1 MKKLAKSL
9 LVILVGLFMSV
20 NVMADVQTGKTEP
33 DYSTDYYMIVE
44 SKAGGIDFYSQPDFD
59 STKLNDEQIPN
70 GTALHITGEVEDK
83 ENNRTWG
90 YTEYHKMKGYAP
102 LDECRPAQSRKEA
115 IDSELYIAGKD
126 HVNYSAD
133 YDVKAYAEEGTQKL
147 YQGPGEKYGEVP
159 GVRDIEN
166 GEILHIT
173 EDAEM
178 VDGSYWGV
186 TTVDGTEGWMDLEKT
201 KEWLKEHP
209 EAQKESVDAEP
220 VTEEA
225 VDAEAAAENAV
236 SAEPVED
243 SGVAAASKTTEKSA
257 TATTP
262 KATATPKVTVTPKPT
277 ETTEAT
283 ESMASTEITEPTE
296 TPAPTATTEPTETPV
311 STVTTEPTEP
321 PVSTAATGPTET
333 PEVTATVESEK
344 ENTEAAQDA
353 TDAESRQASGQDVRS
368 TSSHWYQNPFIW
380 IIAAAV
386 LAVAGLLIYH
396 YKKR

>member
-1 MKKLAKSL
+1 MKKLAKSF
-9 LVILVGLFMSV
+9 LVILMGLFMSV

-201 KEWLKEHP
+201 EEWLKEHP

-225 VDAEAAAENAV
+225 VDAGAATENAV
-236 SAEPVED
+236 GAEPVED

-283 ESMASTEITEPTE
+283 ETMASTEITEPTE

-311 STVTTEPTEP
+311 ST
-321 PVSTAATGPTET
+321 AATGPTET
-333 PEVTATVESEK
+333 PEVTATVEPEK

>member
-44 SKAGGIDFYSQPDFD
+44 SKAAGIDFYSQPDFD

-201 KEWLKEHP
+201 EEWLKEHP

-225 VDAEAAAENAV
+225 VDAGAAAENAV
-236 SAEPVED
+236 GAEPVED

-257 TATTP
+257 MATTP

-283 ESMASTEITEPTE
+283 ETMASTEITESTE
-296 TPAPTATTEPTETPV
+296 TPAPTATTEPTET
-311 STVTTEPTEP
+311 

-333 PEVTATVESEK
+333 PEVTATVEPEK

>member
-201 KEWLKEHP
+201 EEWLKEHP
-209 EAQKESVDAEP
+209 EEQTEAVDAET

-236 SAEPVED
+236 GAEPVED
-243 SGVAAASKTTEKSA
+243 SGVEAASKATKKSA
-257 TATTP
+257 MTTTP

-283 ESMASTEITEPTE
+283 ETMASTEITEPTE

-311 STVTTEPTEP
+311 ST
-321 PVSTAATGPTET
+321 AATGPTET
-333 PEVTATVESEK
+333 PEVTATVEPEK

>member
-1 MKKLAKSL
+1 MKKLAKSF
-9 LVILVGLFMSV
+9 LVILMGLFMSV

-70 GTALHITGEVEDK
+70 GTALHITGEVEDT

-90 YTEYHKMKGYAP
+90 YTEYHKMNGYAP

-126 HVNYSAD
+126 HVNYNAD

-201 KEWLKEHP
+201 EEWLKEHP

-225 VDAEAAAENAV
+225 VDAGAATENAV
-236 SAEPVED
+236 GAEPVED

-262 KATATPKVTVTPKPT
+262 KATATPKVTVTSKPT

-283 ESMASTEITEPTE
+283 ETMASTEITEPTE

-311 STVTTEPTEP
+311 ST
-321 PVSTAATGPTET
+321 AATGPTET
-333 PEVTATVESEK
+333 PEVTATVEPEK

>member
-1 MKKLAKSL
+1 MKKLAKSF
-9 LVILVGLFMSV
+9 LVILMGLFMSV

-201 KEWLKEHP
+201 EEWLKEHP

-225 VDAEAAAENAV
+225 VDAGAAAENAV
-236 SAEPVED
+236 SAEPAED
-243 SGVAAASKTTEKSA
+243 SGVEAASKATKKSA
-257 TATTP
+257 MTTTP
-262 KATATPKVTVTPKPT
+262 KATATPEVTATPKPT
-277 ETTEAT
+277 TTTGPTETPAPTAT
-283 ESMASTEITEPTE
+283 TEPTE

-311 STVTTEPTEP
+311 ST
-321 PVSTAATGPTET
+321 AATGPTET
-333 PEVTATVESEK
+333 PEVTATVEPEK

>member
-9 LVILVGLFMSV
+9 LVIMMGLFMSV
-20 NVMADVQTGKTEP
+20 NVMADVQTGKTQP

-44 SKAGGIDFYSQPDFD
+44 SKAGGIDLYSQPDFD

-70 GTALHITGEVEDK
+70 GTALHITGEVEDT

-90 YTEYHKMKGYAP
+90 YTEYHKMNGYAA
-102 LDECRPAQSRKEA
+102 LDECRPVQSRKEA

-166 GEILHIT
+166 GETLHIT
-173 EDAEM
+173 QDAEM
-178 VDGSYWGV
+178 VDGSHWGV
-186 TTVDGTEGWMDLEKT
+186 TTVDGTEGWMNLEKT
-201 KEWLKEHP
+201 EEWLKEHP
-209 EAQKESVDAEP
+209 EEQTEAVDAET

-243 SGVAAASKTTEKSA
+243 SGVEAASKTTEKSA

-262 KATATPKVTVTPKPT
+262 KATATPKVTATPKPT
-277 ETTEAT
+277 ATPKATETPAPAATTEAT
-283 ESMASTEITEPTE
+283 E
-296 TPAPTATTEPTETPV
+296 TPAPAATTE
-311 STVTTEPTEP
+311 
-321 PVSTAATGPTET
+321 PTET
-333 PEVTATVESEK
+333 PEVTATVEPEK

-380 IIAAAV
+380 IIAVAV

>member
-9 LVILVGLFMSV
+9 LVILMGLFMSV

-70 GTALHITGEVEDK
+70 GTALHITGEVEDT

-90 YTEYHKMKGYAP
+90 YTEYHKMNGYAP

-126 HVNYSAD
+126 HVNYNAD
-133 YDVKAYAEEGTQKL
+133 YDVKAYAEEGSQKL
-147 YQGPGEKYGEVP
+147 YRGPGEKYGEVP

-166 GEILHIT
+166 GETLHIT
-173 EDAEM
+173 QDAEM
-178 VDGSYWGV
+178 VDGSHWGV
-186 TTVDGTEGWMDLEKT
+186 TTVDGTEGWMNLEKT
-201 KEWLKEHP
+201 EEWLKEHP
-209 EAQKESVDAEP
+209 EAQTESVDAEP

-243 SGVAAASKTTEKSA
+243 SGETTASKATKKSA
-257 TATTP
+257 TTNTP
-262 KATATPKVTVTPKPT
+262 KADATPKVTVTPKVTATPAPT
-277 ETTEAT
+277 E
-283 ESMASTEITEPTE
+283 IPVPTE
-296 TPAPTATTEPTETPV
+296 TPAPTATTEPAETPA
-311 STVTTEPTEP
+311 P
-321 PVSTAATGPTET
+321 TAAAEAAET
-333 PEVTATVESEK
+333 PTAAATVEPEK
-344 ENTEAAQDA
+344 EDTEAAQDES
-353 TDAESRQASGQDVRS
+353 DAESRQASGQDVRS
-368 TSSHWYQNPFIW
+368 TSGHWYQNPFTW
-380 IIAAAV
+380 IIAVAV
-386 LAVAGLLIYH
+386 LAIAGLLIYH

>member
-70 GTALHITGEVEDK
+70 GTALHITGEAEDT
-83 ENNRTWG
+83 ENSRIWG

-201 KEWLKEHP
+201 EEWLKEHP
-209 EAQKESVDAEP
+209 EAQTES
-220 VTEEA
+220 

-243 SGVAAASKTTEKSA
+243 SEVAAALKTTEKSA

-262 KATATPKVTVTPKPT
+262 KATATPKVTATPK
-277 ETTEAT
+277 
-283 ESMASTEITEPTE
+283 PTE
-296 TPAPTATTEPTETPV
+296 TPAPTAATEATETP
-311 STVTTEPTEP
+311 
-321 PVSTAATGPTET
+321 AATA
-333 PEVTATVESEK
+333 TAEPEK
-344 ENTEAAQDA
+344 EDTEAAQDE
-353 TDAESRQASGQDVRS
+353 TDAVSRQASGQDVRS
-368 TSSHWYQNPFIW
+368 TSGHWYQNPFIS
-380 IIAAAV
+380 IIAVAV
-386 LAVAGLLIYH
+386 LAVPGLLIYH

>member
-1 MKKLAKSL
+1 MKKLGTVLAVFLSL
-9 LVILVGLFMSV
+9 CMSV
-20 NVMADVQTGKTEP
+20 CVWADAGKAQNV
-33 DYSTDYYMIVE
+33 DYKTDYYMIVE
-44 SKAGGIDFYSQPDFD
+44 SKAGGIDLYSQPDFD

-70 GTALHITGEVEDK
+70 GTALHITGEVEDT

-90 YTEYHKMKGYAP
+90 YTEYHKMNGYAA

-115 IDSELYIAGKD
+115 IDSELYIAGRD
-126 HVNYSAD
+126 HVNYNAD

-166 GEILHIT
+166 GETLHIT
-173 EDAEM
+173 QDAEM
-178 VDGSYWGV
+178 VDGSHWGV

-201 KEWLKEHP
+201 EEWLKEHP
-209 EAQKESVDAEP
+209 EAQTES
-220 VTEEA
+220 

-243 SGVAAASKTTEKSA
+243 SGETTASKTTEKSA

-262 KATATPKVTVTPKPT
+262 KATETPKVTATPKATATPAPIAA
-277 ETTEAT
+277 TEA
-283 ESMASTEITEPTE
+283 TE
-296 TPAPTATTEPTETPV
+296 TPAPTAATEATETP
-311 STVTTEPTEP
+311 
-321 PVSTAATGPTET
+321 A
-333 PEVTATVESEK
+333 VTATAEPEK
-344 ENTEAAQDA
+344 EDTEAAQDE
-353 TDAESRQASGQDVRS
+353 TDAESRQASVQDVRS
-368 TSSHWYQNPFIW
+368 TSGHWYQNPFIW
-380 IIAAAV
+380 IIAVAV

>member
-201 KEWLKEHP
+201 EEWLKEHP
-209 EAQKESVDAEP
+209 EEQTEAVDAET

-236 SAEPVED
+236 GAEPVED
-243 SGVAAASKTTEKSA
+243 SGVEAASKATKKSA
-257 TATTP
+257 MTTTP

-283 ESMASTEITEPTE
+283 ETMASTEITEPTE

-311 STVTTEPTEP
+311 ST
-321 PVSTAATGPTET
+321 AATGPTET
-333 PEVTATVESEK
+333 PEVTATVEPEK
-344 ENTEAAQDA
+344 ENTEAAQDE

-380 IIAAAV
+380 IIAVAV

>member
-126 HVNYSAD
+126 HVNYNAD

-166 GEILHIT
+166 GETLHIT
-173 EDAEM
+173 QDAEM
-178 VDGSYWGV
+178 VDGSHWGV
-186 TTVDGTEGWMDLEKT
+186 TTVDGTEGWMNLEKT
-201 KEWLKEHP
+201 EEWLKEHP
-209 EAQKESVDAEP
+209 EAQTEAVDAEP
-220 VTEEA
+220 VTEET
-225 VDAEAAAENAV
+225 VDTEAAAENAV
-236 SAEPVED
+236 SAEPVEN
-243 SGVAAASKTTEKSA
+243 SEETTASKATKKSA
-257 TATTP
+257 TTTTP
-262 KATATPKVTVTPKPT
+262 KAAATPKVTVTPKVTATPAPT
-277 ETTEAT
+277 ET
-283 ESMASTEITEPTE
+283 S
-296 TPAPTATTEPTETPV
+296 APTATTEPAETPA
-311 STVTTEPTEP
+311 P
-321 PVSTAATGPTET
+321 TAAAEAAET
-333 PEVTATVESEK
+333 PTAAATVEPEK
-344 ENTEAAQDA
+344 EDTEAAQDES
-353 TDAESRQASGQDVRS
+353 DAESRQASGQDVRS
-368 TSSHWYQNPFIW
+368 TSGHWYQNPFTW
-380 IIAAAV
+380 IIAVAV
-386 LAVAGLLIYH
+386 LAIAGLLIYH

>member
-201 KEWLKEHP
+201 EEWLKEHP
-209 EAQKESVDAEP
+209 EAQTESVDAEA

-225 VDAEAAAENAV
+225 ADVEPAAENAV
-236 SAEPVED
+236 NAEPVEG

-262 KATATPKVTVTPKPT
+262 APTATPKVTATPK
-277 ETTEAT
+277 
-283 ESMASTEITEPTE
+283 PTE
-296 TPAPTATTEPTETPV
+296 TPAPTATTEPAETPA
-311 STVTTEPTEP
+311 P
-321 PVSTAATGPTET
+321 
-333 PEVTATVESEK
+333 TATVEPEK
-344 ENTEAAQDA
+344 EGTEAAQDE
-353 TDAESRQASGQDVRS
+353 TDAKSRQASGQDVRS
-368 TSSHWYQNPFIW
+368 TSGHWYQNPFIW
-380 IIAAAV
+380 IIAVAV

>member
-9 LVILVGLFMSV
+9 LVIALGLFMSV

-33 DYSTDYYMIVE
+33 DYPTDYYMIVE
-44 SKAGGIDFYSQPDFD
+44 SKAGGIDFYSQPDFE

-70 GTALHITGEVEDK
+70 GTALHITGEVEDT

-126 HVNYSAD
+126 HVNYNAD

-166 GEILHIT
+166 GETLHIT
-173 EDAEM
+173 QDAEM
-178 VDGSYWGV
+178 VDGSHWGV
-186 TTVDGTEGWMDLEKT
+186 TMVDGTEGWMDLEKT
-201 KEWLKEHP
+201 EEWLEEHP
-209 EAQKESVDAEP
+209 EAQTENVEAEP

-225 VDAEAAAENAV
+225 VNAETVENA
-236 SAEPVED
+236 
-243 SGVAAASKTTEKSA
+243 GVPAASKDTKASEVTN
-257 TATTP
+257 TP
-262 KATATPKVTVTPKPT
+262 KATATPV
-277 ETTEAT
+277 A
-283 ESMASTEITEPTE
+283 TE
-296 TPAPTATTEPTETPV
+296 TPAPTATTEPTETP
-311 STVTTEPTEP
+311 
-321 PVSTAATGPTET
+321 A
-333 PEVTATVESEK
+333 VTATAEPEK
-344 ENTEAAQDA
+344 EDTEAAQDE

>member
-90 YTEYHKMKGYAP
+90 YTEYHKMNGYAA

-115 IDSELYIAGKD
+115 IESELYIAGKD

-311 STVTTEPTEP
+311 ST
-321 PVSTAATGPTET
+321 AATGPTET
-333 PEVTATVESEK
+333 PEVTATVEPEK

>member
-9 LVILVGLFMSV
+9 LVILMGLFMSV
-20 NVMADVQTGKTEP
+20 NVMADVQTGKTQP

-44 SKAGGIDFYSQPDFD
+44 SKAGGIDLYSQPDFD

-70 GTALHITGEVEDK
+70 GTALHITGEVEDT

-90 YTEYHKMKGYAP
+90 YTEYHKMNGYAA

-166 GEILHIT
+166 GETLHIT
-173 EDAEM
+173 QDAEM
-178 VDGSYWGV
+178 VDGSHWGV

-201 KEWLKEHP
+201 EEWLKEHP
-209 EAQKESVDAEP
+209 EAQTESVDAEA

-225 VDAEAAAENAV
+225 ADVEPAAENAV
-236 SAEPVED
+236 NAEPVEG

-262 KATATPKVTVTPKPT
+262 APTATPKVTATPK
-277 ETTEAT
+277 
-283 ESMASTEITEPTE
+283 PTE
-296 TPAPTATTEPTETPV
+296 TPAPTATTEPAETPAPTAATEATETPA
-311 STVTTEPTEP
+311 P
-321 PVSTAATGPTET
+321 TAATEATET
-333 PEVTATVESEK
+333 PAATAEPEK
-344 ENTEAAQDA
+344 EDTEAAQDE
-353 TDAESRQASGQDVRS
+353 TDAKSRQASGQDVRS
-368 TSSHWYQNPFIW
+368 TSGHWYQNPFIW
-380 IIAAAV
+380 IIAVAV

>member
-9 LVILVGLFMSV
+9 LVILMGLCMSV
-20 NVMADVQTGKTEP
+20 NVMADVQTGKTQP

-70 GTALHITGEVEDK
+70 GTALHITGEAEDT
-83 ENNRTWG
+83 ENSRIWG

-166 GEILHIT
+166 GETLHIT
-173 EDAEM
+173 QDAEM
-178 VDGSYWGV
+178 VDGSHWGV
-186 TTVDGTEGWMDLEKT
+186 TTVDGTEGWMNLEKT
-201 KEWLKEHP
+201 EEWLKEHP
-209 EAQKESVDAEP
+209 EAQTES
-220 VTEEA
+220 

-236 SAEPVED
+236 SAEPVKD
-243 SGVAAASKTTEKSA
+243 SGETAASKTTEKSA

-262 KATATPKVTVTPKPT
+262 KATTITGPT
-277 ETTEAT
+277 ETLAPTAAPAPTATTEL
-283 ESMASTEITEPTE
+283 TE
-296 TPAPTATTEPTETPV
+296 TPAPTATTEATETPAP
-311 STVTTEPTEP
+311 TAATEATETPAPAAATEPT
-321 PVSTAATGPTET
+321 GT
-333 PEVTATVESEK
+333 PAVTATVEPEK
-344 ENTEAAQDA
+344 EDTEAAQDE
-353 TDAESRQASGQDVRS
+353 TDAKSRQASGQDVRS

>member
-201 KEWLKEHP
+201 EEWLKEHP
-209 EAQKESVDAEP
+209 EAQTESVDAEA

-225 VDAEAAAENAV
+225 ADVEPAAENAV
-236 SAEPVED
+236 NAEPVEG

-262 KATATPKVTVTPKPT
+262 APTATPKVTATPK
-277 ETTEAT
+277 
-283 ESMASTEITEPTE
+283 PTE
-296 TPAPTATTEPTETPV
+296 TPAPTATTEPAETPA
-311 STVTTEPTEP
+311 P
-321 PVSTAATGPTET
+321 TAATEA
-333 PEVTATVESEK
+333 TATPAPHAATEAPETTAATAEPEK
-344 ENTEAAQDA
+344 EDTEAAQDE
-353 TDAESRQASGQDVRS
+353 TDAKSRQASGQDVRS
-368 TSSHWYQNPFIW
+368 TSGHWYQNPFIW
-380 IIAAAV
+380 IIAVAV

>member
-9 LVILVGLFMSV
+9 LIILMGLFMSV
-20 NVMADVQTGKTEP
+20 NVMADVQTGKTAP

-70 GTALHITGEVEDK
+70 GTALHITGEVEDT

-126 HVNYSAD
+126 HVNYNAD
-133 YDVKAYAEEGTQKL
+133 YDVKAYAEEGMQKL

-166 GEILHIT
+166 GETLHIT

-178 VDGSYWGV
+178 VDGSHWGV

-201 KEWLKEHP
+201 EEWLEEHP
-209 EAQKESVDAEP
+209 EAQTENVEAEP

-225 VDAEAAAENAV
+225 VNAETVENA
-236 SAEPVED
+236 
-243 SGVAAASKTTEKSA
+243 GVAAASKDTKASEVTN
-257 TATTP
+257 TP
-262 KATATPKVTVTPKPT
+262 KATTTPKVTVTPKVTATPVAT
-277 ETTEAT
+277 ETPAPTAT
-283 ESMASTEITEPTE
+283 TEPTE
-296 TPAPTATTEPTETPV
+296 TPAPTATTEPTETPAP
-311 STVTTEPTEP
+311 TATTEPTE
-321 PVSTAATGPTET
+321 T
-333 PEVTATVESEK
+333 PAPTATAEPEK
-344 ENTEAAQDA
+344 EDTEAAQDE

>member
-9 LVILVGLFMSV
+9 LVILMGLCMSV
-20 NVMADVQTGKTEP
+20 NVMADVQTGKTQP

-44 SKAGGIDFYSQPDFD
+44 SKAGGIDLYSQPDFD

-70 GTALHITGEVEDK
+70 GTALHITGEVEDT

-90 YTEYHKMKGYAP
+90 YTEYHKMNGYAA

-166 GEILHIT
+166 GETLHIT
-173 EDAEM
+173 QDAEM
-178 VDGSYWGV
+178 VDGSHWGV
-186 TTVDGTEGWMDLEKT
+186 TTVDGTEGWMNLEKT
-201 KEWLKEHP
+201 EEWLKEHP
-209 EAQKESVDAEP
+209 EAQTESVDAEP

-225 VDAEAAAENAV
+225 VDAEA
-236 SAEPVED
+236 
-243 SGVAAASKTTEKSA
+243 AAASKTTEKSA

-262 KATATPKVTVTPKPT
+262 KATATPKVTATPK
-277 ETTEAT
+277 
-283 ESMASTEITEPTE
+283 PTE
-296 TPAPTATTEPTETPV
+296 TPAPTATTEPAETPAPTAATEATETP
-311 STVTTEPTEP
+311 
-321 PVSTAATGPTET
+321 A
-333 PEVTATVESEK
+333 VTATAEPEK
-344 ENTEAAQDA
+344 EDTEAAQDE
-353 TDAESRQASGQDVRS
+353 TDAESRQASVQDVRS
-368 TSSHWYQNPFIW
+368 TSGHWYQNPFIW
-380 IIAAAV
+380 IIAVAV

>member
-9 LVILVGLFMSV
+9 LVILMGLFMSV
-20 NVMADVQTGKTEP
+20 NVMADVQTGKTQP

-44 SKAGGIDFYSQPDFD
+44 SKAGGIDLYSQPDFD

-70 GTALHITGEVEDK
+70 GTALHITGEVEDT

-90 YTEYHKMKGYAP
+90 YTEYHKMNGYAA

-201 KEWLKEHP
+201 EEWLKEHP

-225 VDAEAAAENAV
+225 VDAGAATENAV
-236 SAEPVED
+236 GAEPVED

-262 KATATPKVTVTPKPT
+262 APTATPKVTATPK
-277 ETTEAT
+277 
-283 ESMASTEITEPTE
+283 PTE
-296 TPAPTATTEPTETPV
+296 TPAPTATTEPAETPAPTAATEATETPA
-311 STVTTEPTEP
+311 P
-321 PVSTAATGPTET
+321 TAATEATET
-333 PEVTATVESEK
+333 PAATAEPEK
-344 ENTEAAQDA
+344 EDTEAAQDE
-353 TDAESRQASGQDVRS
+353 TDAKSRQASGQDVRS
-368 TSSHWYQNPFIW
+368 TSGHWYQNPFIW
-380 IIAAAV
+380 IIAVAV

>member
-9 LVILVGLFMSV
+9 LVIMMGLFMSV

-178 VDGSYWGV
+178 VDGSHWGV
-186 TTVDGTEGWMDLEKT
+186 TTVDGTEGWMNLEKT
-201 KEWLKEHP
+201 EEWLKEHP
-209 EAQKESVDAEP
+209 EEQTEAVDAET

-243 SGVAAASKTTEKSA
+243 SGVEAASKTTEKSA

-262 KATATPKVTVTPKPT
+262 KATATPKVTATPKPT
-277 ETTEAT
+277 ATPKATETPAPAATTEAT
-283 ESMASTEITEPTE
+283 E
-296 TPAPTATTEPTETPV
+296 TPAPAATTE
-311 STVTTEPTEP
+311 
-321 PVSTAATGPTET
+321 PTET
-333 PEVTATVESEK
+333 PEVTATVEPEK

>member
-9 LVILVGLFMSV
+9 LVILMGLFMSV
-20 NVMADVQTGKTEP
+20 NVMADVQTGKTQP

-44 SKAGGIDFYSQPDFD
+44 SKAGGIDLYSQPDFD

-70 GTALHITGEVEDK
+70 GTALHITGEVEDT

-90 YTEYHKMKGYAP
+90 YTEYHKMNGYAA

-166 GEILHIT
+166 GETLHIT
-173 EDAEM
+173 QDAEM
-178 VDGSYWGV
+178 VDGSHWGV
-186 TTVDGTEGWMDLEKT
+186 TTVDETEGWMDLEKT
-201 KEWLKEHP
+201 EEWLKEHP
-209 EAQKESVDAEP
+209 EAQTESVDAEP

-277 ETTEAT
+277 ET
-283 ESMASTEITEPTE
+283 
-296 TPAPTATTEPTETPV
+296 PAPTAT
-311 STVTTEPTEP
+311 
-321 PVSTAATGPTET
+321 TGPTET
-333 PEVTATVESEK
+333 PEVTATVEPEK
-344 ENTEAAQDA
+344 ENTEAAQDE

>member
-9 LVILVGLFMSV
+9 LVILMGLCMSV

-70 GTALHITGEVEDK
+70 GTALHITGEAEDT
-83 ENNRTWG
+83 ENSRIWG

-166 GEILHIT
+166 GETLHIT
-173 EDAEM
+173 QDAEM
-178 VDGSYWGV
+178 VDGSHWGV
-186 TTVDGTEGWMDLEKT
+186 TTVDGTEGWMNLEKT
-201 KEWLKEHP
+201 EEWLKEHP
-209 EAQKESVDAEP
+209 EAQTESVDAEP
-220 VTEEA
+220 VTEEP

-243 SGVAAASKTTEKSA
+243 SGVAADSKTTEKSA

-262 KATATPKVTVTPKPT
+262 KATATPKVTATPKPT
-277 ETTEAT
+277 TTTGPTAT
-283 ESMASTEITEPTE
+283 PAPTAATGAIE
-296 TPAPTATTEPTETPV
+296 TPAPTAATEATETP
-311 STVTTEPTEP
+311 
-321 PVSTAATGPTET
+321 AATA
-333 PEVTATVESEK
+333 TAEPEK
-344 ENTEAAQDA
+344 EDTEAAQDE
-353 TDAESRQASGQDVRS
+353 TDAKSRQASGQDVRS
-368 TSSHWYQNPFIW
+368 TSGHWYQNPFIW
-380 IIAAAV
+380 IIAVAV

>member
-201 KEWLKEHP
+201 EEWLKEHP
-209 EAQKESVDAEP
+209 EAQTESVDAEA

-225 VDAEAAAENAV
+225 ADVEPAAENAV
-236 SAEPVED
+236 NAEPVEG

-262 KATATPKVTVTPKPT
+262 APTATPKVTATPK
-277 ETTEAT
+277 
-283 ESMASTEITEPTE
+283 PTE
-296 TPAPTATTEPTETPV
+296 TPAPTATTEPAETPAPTAATEATETPA
-311 STVTTEPTEP
+311 P
-321 PVSTAATGPTET
+321 TAATEATET
-333 PEVTATVESEK
+333 PAATAEPEK
-344 ENTEAAQDA
+344 EATEAAQDE
-353 TDAESRQASGQDVRS
+353 TDAKSRQASGQDVRS
-368 TSSHWYQNPFIW
+368 TSGHWYQNPFIW
-380 IIAAAV
+380 IIAVAV

>member
-1 MKKLAKSL
+1 MKKLAKSF
-9 LVILVGLFMSV
+9 LVILMGLFMSV

-70 GTALHITGEVEDK
+70 GTALHITGEVEDT

-90 YTEYHKMKGYAP
+90 YTEYHKMNGYAP

-126 HVNYSAD
+126 HVNYNAD

-201 KEWLKEHP
+201 EEWLKEHP
-209 EAQKESVDAEP
+209 EAQTEAVDAEP
-220 VTEEA
+220 VTEET
-225 VDAEAAAENAV
+225 VDTEAAAENAV
-236 SAEPVED
+236 SAEPVEN
-243 SGVAAASKTTEKSA
+243 SEETTALKATKKSA
-257 TATTP
+257 TTTTP
-262 KATATPKVTVTPKPT
+262 KAAATPKVTVTPKVTATPAPT
-277 ETTEAT
+277 ET
-283 ESMASTEITEPTE
+283 S
-296 TPAPTATTEPTETPV
+296 APTATTEPAETPA
-311 STVTTEPTEP
+311 P
-321 PVSTAATGPTET
+321 TAAAEAAET
-333 PEVTATVESEK
+333 PTAAATVEPEK
-344 ENTEAAQDA
+344 EDTEAAQDES
-353 TDAESRQASGQDVRS
+353 DAESRQASGQDVRS
-368 TSSHWYQNPFIW
+368 TSGHWYQNPFTW
-380 IIAAAV
+380 IIAVAV
-386 LAVAGLLIYH
+386 LAIAGLLIYH

>member
-1 MKKLAKSL
+1 MKKLAKSF
-9 LVILVGLFMSV
+9 LVILMGLFMSV

-201 KEWLKEHP
+201 EEWLKEHP

-225 VDAEAAAENAV
+225 VDAGAAAENAV
-236 SAEPVED
+236 GAEPVED

-257 TATTP
+257 TAITP

-283 ESMASTEITEPTE
+283 ETMASTEITESTE
-296 TPAPTATTEPTETPV
+296 TPAPTATTEPTET
-311 STVTTEPTEP
+311 

-333 PEVTATVESEK
+333 PEVTATVEPEK

>member
-201 KEWLKEHP
+201 EEWLKEHP

-225 VDAEAAAENAV
+225 VDAGAATENAV
-236 SAEPVED
+236 GAEPVED

-283 ESMASTEITEPTE
+283 ETMASTEITEPTE

-311 STVTTEPTEP
+311 ST
-321 PVSTAATGPTET
+321 AATGPTET
-333 PEVTATVESEK
+333 PEVTATVEPEK

-380 IIAAAV
+380 SIAAAV

>member
-44 SKAGGIDFYSQPDFD
+44 LKAGGIDFYSQPDFD

-201 KEWLKEHP
+201 EEWLKEHP
-209 EAQKESVDAEP
+209 EEQTEAVDAEP

-236 SAEPVED
+236 GAEPVED

-262 KATATPKVTVTPKPT
+262 KATATPKVIATPKPT
-277 ETTEAT
+277 ETPAPTT
-283 ESMASTEITEPTE
+283 TTEPTE
-296 TPAPTATTEPTETPV
+296 TPVPTATTEPTEN
-311 STVTTEPTEP
+311 
-321 PVSTAATGPTET
+321 PVSTAATGSTET
-333 PEVTATVESEK
+333 PEVTATVEPEK
-344 ENTEAAQDA
+344 ENTESAQDA

>member
-1 MKKLAKSL
+1 
-9 LVILVGLFMSV
+9 
-20 NVMADVQTGKTEP
+20 
-33 DYSTDYYMIVE
+33 
-44 SKAGGIDFYSQPDFD
+44 
-59 STKLNDEQIPN
+59 
-70 GTALHITGEVEDK
+70 
-83 ENNRTWG
+83 
-90 YTEYHKMKGYAP
+90 MKGYAP

-201 KEWLKEHP
+201 EEWLKEHP

-225 VDAEAAAENAV
+225 VDAGAATENAV
-236 SAEPVED
+236 GAEPVED

-262 KATATPKVTVTPKPT
+262 KATATPKVTVTPK
-277 ETTEAT
+277 A
-283 ESMASTEITEPTE
+283 TE
-296 TPAPTATTEPTETPV
+296 TPAPTATTEPTETPAP
-311 STVTTEPTEP
+311 TVTTEPTET
-321 PVSTAATGPTET
+321 PVSTAATGSTET
-333 PEVTATVESEK
+333 PEITATVEPEK

>member
-9 LVILVGLFMSV
+9 LVILMGLCMSV

-70 GTALHITGEVEDK
+70 GTALHITGEVEDT

-90 YTEYHKMKGYAP
+90 YTEYHKMNGYAA

-166 GEILHIT
+166 GETLHIT
-173 EDAEM
+173 QDAEM
-178 VDGSYWGV
+178 VDGSHWGV

-201 KEWLKEHP
+201 EEWLKEHP
-209 EAQKESVDAEP
+209 EAQTESVDAEA

-225 VDAEAAAENAV
+225 ADVEPAAENAV
-236 SAEPVED
+236 NAEPVEG

-262 KATATPKVTVTPKPT
+262 APTATPKVTATPK
-277 ETTEAT
+277 
-283 ESMASTEITEPTE
+283 PTE
-296 TPAPTATTEPTETPV
+296 TPAPTATTEPAETPAPTAATEATETPA
-311 STVTTEPTEP
+311 P
-321 PVSTAATGPTET
+321 TAATEATET
-333 PEVTATVESEK
+333 PAATAEPEK
-344 ENTEAAQDA
+344 EDTEAAQDE
-353 TDAESRQASGQDVRS
+353 TDAKSRQASGQDVRS
-368 TSSHWYQNPFIW
+368 TSGHWYQNPFIW
-380 IIAAAV
+380 IIAVAV

>member
-9 LVILVGLFMSV
+9 LVILMGLFMSV
-20 NVMADVQTGKTEP
+20 NVMADVQTGKTQP

-44 SKAGGIDFYSQPDFD
+44 SKAGGIDLYSQPDFD

-70 GTALHITGEVEDK
+70 GTALHITGEVEDT

-90 YTEYHKMKGYAP
+90 YTEYHKMNGYAP

-201 KEWLKEHP
+201 EEWLKEHP
-209 EAQKESVDAEP
+209 EAQTESVDAEA

-236 SAEPVED
+236 SAEHVED

-257 TATTP
+257 TATP
-262 KATATPKVTVTPKPT
+262 KVTATPK
-277 ETTEAT
+277 A
-283 ESMASTEITEPTE
+283 TE
-296 TPAPTATTEPTETPV
+296 TPAPTAATGATETPAATAATEPTGTP
-311 STVTTEPTEP
+311 
-321 PVSTAATGPTET
+321 A
-333 PEVTATVESEK
+333 VTATVEPEK
-344 ENTEAAQDA
+344 EGTEAAQDE
-353 TDAESRQASGQDVRS
+353 TDAKSRQASGQDVRS
-368 TSSHWYQNPFIW
+368 TSGHWYQNPFIW
-380 IIAAAV
+380 IIAVAV